1 MMFATKDGTSMTD
14 FVDLAD
20 RFLGGESFPFKEADD
35 LWRALFKKGD
45 LSLARSVL
53 SRLRQGTYL
62 SDGLPASKVVLDE
75 LCRQEALLTSK
86 DPELSARTRHRLAL
100 QILCQRFDLQD
111 PALDGDAET
120 LGIAGGIHKR
130 QWEDLGQYDD
140 LRSAAEFYRR
150 GASGEMT
157 KDAYAHI
164 NAAFLEE
171 LLAYHHD
178 DAMERRRRANEIR
191 AKIVEHISETDSD
204 WWCAAS
210 RAEALLGLRKYEEA
224 AKTIGRAQRPEM
236 WKLQATTRQMATLAH
251 LIEKEPLKVPGIQAL
266 FDALLPGAAAAVASS
281 FIGKVGL
288 ALSGGGFRASFYH
301 LGVLACLAE
310 FDVLRHVEVLSCVS
324 GGSIVGACYW
334 LALRKRL
341 LQNPPMTRD
350 DYVSLVA
357 SLIQH
362 FEKAVAVDVR
372 GQIQPSK
379 AALAFRILVRK
390 QQGAMDPEET
400 ARTLNEH
407 FYRPLADGLRD
418 PVFMHALQFT
428 PLDHDTAGTG
438 SEEFQPERQN
448 WLRTNKVPGLVL
460 NATTVNTG
468 RGWQFTP
475 TWMGE
480 SPWALNEGADN
491 IERLQW
497 AWYEPDA
504 GWQIQLARAVAASA
518 AVPGIFAPIN
528 LGLCYEDVEV
538 RLVDGG
544 VYDNQGIGALLAA
557 NCNVL
562 LVSDAAGQLLL
573 ERRAE
578 PTLKGLGA
586 YAMRSMDILMER
598 VRQATYAD
606 LCARQA
612 SGLIRGLMF
621 LHMKA
626 GLDADTIRLP
636 FSQQSFQVERS
647 PLSPSGVRKEF
658 QQALAELRTDLD
670 AFTTTEAYA
679 LMACGYQM
687 ALKAFEK
694 QIANRIPELAGQ
706 RIAAKWTFE
715 SLLKEITS
723 TAATTPDRGKLL
735 HALRAGSK
743 VTL

>member
-1 MMFATKDGTSMTD
+1 MTD
-14 FVDLAD
+14 FAAQAN
-20 RFLGGESFPFKEADD
+20 RFLGGESLTFNDADK
-35 LWRALFKKGD
+35 LWQELRKLDK
-45 LSLARSVL
+45 LPLARAVL
-53 SRLRQGTYL
+53 SRLRQGKYL
-62 SDGLPASKVVLDE
+62 SDSLPGDKAVLDE

-86 DPELSARTRHRLAL
+86 DPELSASTRHRLAL
-100 QILCQRFDLQD
+100 DFMGKRFVLQD

-140 LRSAAEFYRR
+140 LRSAAEYYRR
-150 GASGEMT
+150 GASGKMT
-157 KDAYAHI
+157 KDAYAQI

-171 LLAYHHD
+171 LLASRGD
-178 DAMERRRRANEIR
+178 DALERRRRANEIR
-191 AKIVEHISETDSD
+191 TKIVAHISDTQTVWFS
-204 WWCAAS
+204 AAS
-210 RAEALLGLRKYEEA
+210 RAETLLGLHRYQEA
-224 AKTIGRAQRPEM
+224 AETIARAQRPEM
-236 WKLQATTRQMATLAH
+236 WKLQTTTRQMAALAH
-251 LIEKEPLKVPGIQAL
+251 QMETDPLQVPGIQNL
-266 FDALLPGAAAAVASS
+266 FNALLPGASAAVASS

-310 FDVLRHVEVLSCVS
+310 LDVLRHVEVLSCVS

-334 LALRKRL
+334 LALRQRL
-341 LQNPPMTRD
+341 LQNPPMTRL

-362 FEKAVAVDVR
+362 FEKAVTIDVR
-372 GQIQPSK
+372 RQIQPSK
-379 AALAFRILVRK
+379 AALAFQILVRK

-400 ARTLNEH
+400 ANTLNEH
-407 FYRPLADGLRD
+407 FYRPLTELPD
-418 PVFMHALQFT
+418 PLFMHTLQFT
-428 PLDHDTAGTG
+428 PKDHDAALAG
-438 SEEFQPERQN
+438 SDDFQPDRHN
-448 WLRTNKVPGLVL
+448 WLRANKVPGLVL

-504 GWQIQLARAVAASA
+504 GWQIHLARAVAASA
-518 AVPGIFAPIN
+518 AVPGIFAPLS
-528 LGLCYEDVEV
+528 LGQCYEDVEI

-573 ERRAE
+573 ERRSEA
-578 PTLKGLGA
+578 TFKGLGG
-586 YAMRSMDILMER
+586 YAMRAMDILMER

-606 LCARQA
+606 LRSRQA

-636 FSQQSFQVERS
+636 FSQESFLVERS
-647 PLSPSGVRKEF
+647 PLSPSGIRKEF
-658 QQALAELRTDLD
+658 QKALAELRTDLD
-670 AFTTTEAYA
+670 VFTTTESSA

-687 ALKAFEK
+687 ASKAFER
-694 QIANRIPELAGQ
+694 QLADRIPELAGQ
-706 RIAAKWTFE
+706 RVPANWTFE
-715 SLLKEITS
+715 GTRKEITS
-723 TAATTPDRGKLL
+723 TVATTPDRGKLL
-735 HALRAGSK
+735 HALRGGSK
-743 VTL
+743 VAL